1 MLGVGSLVVGVIG
14 LVLLAGAVAVILRS
28 SAAAA
33 QRSGSS
39 RPLKRAADRA
49 RAS

>member
-1 MLGVGSLVVGVIG
+1 MNIRNTIGVS
-14 LVLLAGAVAVILRS
+14 LAGAVAVILRS